1 MSTFLERLTAIVD
14 DYGQPAELGATPED
28 YMPSTRAQCERAT
41 GMSMDELSSQ
51 AVRVATWVAQEAAAS
66 GRPLRV
72 SDIAGLWALGV
83 VAGAEASFDG

>member
-1 MSTFLERLTAIVD
+1 
-14 DYGQPAELGATPED
+14 
-28 YMPSTRAQCERAT
+28 
-41 GMSMDELSSQ
+41 MSMDELSSQ